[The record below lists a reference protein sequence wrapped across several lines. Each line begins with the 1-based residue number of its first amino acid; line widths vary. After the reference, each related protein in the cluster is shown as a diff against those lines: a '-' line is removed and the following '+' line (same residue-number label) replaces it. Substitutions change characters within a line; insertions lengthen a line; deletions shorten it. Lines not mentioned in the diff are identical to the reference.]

1 MQELDITNA
10 QRERV
15 LGNIVGKYGIDYLD
29 DFLLGIRKKELI
41 LIGADPGVGKTE
53 IASYIAH
60 TNAEAGLRVHM
71 LALEADEYEIS
82 IRGMYKF
89 YASHFFA
96 DILRDPNTHFNYRN
110 YILGQIDLS
119 KYDEAVRTEYF
130 AKYKTLTVH
139 YRDTSEVT
147 LDNDSFDLTKLVQI
161 IGLIKDD
168 CDMMVIDHLH
178 YFDLDETKPEN
189 SELTNIMKTIRR
201 MNLMHKF
208 PIIAIAHLRKKTD
221 KRQIIPDNDSYMGTS
236 NIPKIA
242 KTNIVFSKDYEHQ
255 FDKQYLFGT
264 FCRVLKARAGGAS
277 NMLARLWFDSKLSRY
292 RNSYDLCRVDYFG
305 HKITD
310 IDLLAIPDWAK
321 NCKKL
326 DIAALTAPP
335 F

>member
-1 MQELDITNA
+1 MQELDIQNA

-29 DFLLGIRKKELI
+29 DYLLGIRKKELV

-60 TNAEAGLRVHM
+60 HNAAAGLRVHM
-71 LALEADEYEIS
+71 LALEADEHEIQ
-82 IRGMYKF
+82 IRGMYKM
-89 YASHFFA
+89 YQSHFWA
-96 DILRDPNTHFNYRN
+96 DQHRDPSICFNYRN

-119 KYDEAVRTEYF
+119 KYDAAVRAEYL
-130 AKYKTLTVH
+130 AKYKNLTIH

-147 LDNDSFDLTKLVQI
+147 LDDDSFDLTKLKQI
-161 IGLIKDD
+161 IGLEKDN

-178 YFDLDETKPEN
+178 YFDLDESKPEN
-189 SELTNIMKTIRR
+189 VELTNIMKTIRR
-201 MNLMHKF
+201 LNLMHKF
-208 PIIAIAHLRKKTD
+208 PIVAIAHLRKKID
-221 KRQIIPDNDSYMGTS
+221 RRQIIPDNDSFMGTS

-242 KTNIVFSKDYEHQ
+242 KTNIVLSKDFEHQ
-255 FDKQYLFGT
+255 YEKQYLFGT
-264 FCRVLKARAGGAS
+264 FCRVLKARAGGTS
-277 NMLARLWFDSKLSRY
+277 NMLARIWFDSKVSRY
-292 RNSYDLCRVDYFG
+292 RNHYDLCRVDYFG

-310 IDLLAIPDWAK
+310 IDIVDIPDWAK

-326 DIAALTAPP
+326 DIVAETKPP